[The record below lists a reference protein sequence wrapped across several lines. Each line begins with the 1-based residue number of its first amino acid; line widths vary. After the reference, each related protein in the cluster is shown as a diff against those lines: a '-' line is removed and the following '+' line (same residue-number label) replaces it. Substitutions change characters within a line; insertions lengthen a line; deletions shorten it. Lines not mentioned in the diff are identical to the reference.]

1 MKFSLS
7 VALLTA
13 FFVAACSEE
22 PPPQPTRHR
31 MANYPAAGTEQ
42 YPPPQQPFNPN
53 GPARPTGTP
62 PVETAASPPPAA
74 APTKIAKGDYPYG
87 IPGKSLFAWQIRR
100 CGRIPS
106 GNGSEGSVHRQ
117 NLSRS
122 VTLPALVAAGKIDP
136 RSLGILLQRSKAGQL
151 RLISDADRRAPLTRS
166 LSRRFHN
173 SPMELRIKRAPRID
187 IEITVPGDKSISHR
201 AVIIAALSN
210 GVCTLHGFL
219 PSENCMHTVN
229 AMRALGIKI
238 EQPQPDTLIVHGKKR
253 VLTSPKKE
261 IDCGNSGTT
270 MRLLA
275 GLLAGQTFESRL
287 VGDAGLS
294 RRPMDRVIAPLRRMG
309 ATILAEGPEQTPPL
323 RIHGGS
329 LRGMHHR
336 LPIASA
342 QVKSALLLAG
352 LFAKG
357 KTTVNEP
364 SPTRNH
370 TEVLFNY
377 FLVRTAMD
385 GETSVT
391 VFGDQV
397 PESRDFTIPG
407 DISSA
412 AFWLVAAAAQPRGHL
427 LVREVGLNNT
437 RTALLGVLLRMGA
450 QVREAIEDVDQLEP
464 RGIVEV
470 TGAPLKGTVIQG
482 REVPQLIDELPIL
495 AVAGVLASGKT
506 IIRHAQELRVKETDR
521 IAAIAHNLRTMGA
534 QVTEMNDGLE
544 IDGPAPLHGA
554 RVASFSDHRIA
565 MAFAIAGLFAEGE
578 TVVQDAECI
587 RQSYPGFGTVL
598 DEFTNLKRMQISTP
612 VFGSF
617 TPTPVEET

>member
-1 MKFSLS
+1 
-7 VALLTA
+7 
-13 FFVAACSEE
+13 
-22 PPPQPTRHR
+22 
-31 MANYPAAGTEQ
+31 
-42 YPPPQQPFNPN
+42 
-53 GPARPTGTP
+53 
-62 PVETAASPPPAA
+62 
-74 APTKIAKGDYPYG
+74 
-87 IPGKSLFAWQIRR
+87 
-100 CGRIPS
+100 
-106 GNGSEGSVHRQ
+106 
-117 NLSRS
+117 
-122 VTLPALVAAGKIDP
+122 
-136 RSLGILLQRSKAGQL
+136 
-151 RLISDADRRAPLTRS
+151 
-166 LSRRFHN
+166 
-173 SPMELRIKRAPRID
+173 MELRIKRASRID

-210 GVCTLHGFL
+210 GICTLRGFL
-219 PSENCMHTVN
+219 PSEDCMHTVN

-253 VLTSPKKE
+253 VLTPPKKE

-294 RRPMDRVIAPLRRMG
+294 RRPMDRVIAPLCQMG
-309 ATILAEGPEQTPPL
+309 ANILAEGPEQTPPL
-323 RIHGGS
+323 RIRGGS
-329 LRGMHHR
+329 LRGIHYQ
-336 LPIASA
+336 LPIASS

-357 KTTVNEP
+357 KTTLEEP

-370 TEVLFNY
+370 TEMMFNY
-377 FLVRTAMD
+377 FLVSTAKD
-385 GETSVT
+385 GERSVT

-427 LVREVGLNNT
+427 LVREVGLNDT

-450 QVREAIEDVDQLEP
+450 QVREAIEEVDQLEP

-470 TGAPLKGTVIQG
+470 TGVPLKGTVIQG

-495 AVAGVLASGKT
+495 AVAGALANGKT
-506 IIRHAQELRVKETDR
+506 IIRHAQELRVKESDR
-521 IAAIAHNLRTMGA
+521 IAAIAHNLRSMGA

-544 IDGPAPLHGA
+544 IHGPAPLRGA
-554 RVASFSDHRIA
+554 RVASFGDHRVA
-565 MAFAIAGLFAEGE
+565 MAFAIAGLFADGE
-578 TVVQDAECI
+578 TIVQDAECI
-587 RQSYPGFGTVL
+587 RESYPGFEAVL
-598 DEFTNLKRMQISTP
+598 EEFTNPKRMQISTP
-612 VFGSF
+612 VIGSL
-617 TPTPVEET
+617 TPAPVEEA